1 MTVLAGV
8 RQEAERL
15 EDWKG
20 EPSGRN
26 IPPPGMSLRPEYSS
40 AFCAYTEKTKR
51 QRAEGCAVWKYGIR
65 PAAGPGLSAKL
76 GRLASGFFLAGFLAG
91 LILIFAG
98 QESLVQGSSFLDSVS
113 LEGLAALQID
123 RRGLLLYSMRQR
135 LLPAGILVLASAA
148 GIGGA
153 AAAFFLLWSGFCAGV
168 LLSVLSLRYGIRG
181 ILLFAGGIFPQAAAL
196 VPAFWML
203 CVWCM
208 LNGRGAGKPFLAQK
222 APGLSSGRGIL
233 LLILCILLG
242 GCVLEAYVNPPVL
255 GRMLRFL

>member
-1 MTVLAGV
+1 MTVPAGV

-98 QESLVQGSSFLDSVS
+98 QESVTLAPDPADV
-113 LEGLAALQID
+113 EGFENFAE
-123 RRGLLLYSMRQR
+123 RY
-135 LLPAGILVLASAA
+135 AA
-148 GIGGA
+148 GLPIVREA
-153 AAAFFLLWSGFCAGV
+153 V
-168 LLSVLSLRYGIRG
+168 RSL
-181 ILLFAGGIFPQAAAL
+181 
-196 VPAFWML
+196 
-203 CVWCM
+203 
-208 LNGRGAGKPFLAQK
+208 K
-222 APGLSSGRGIL
+222 
-233 LLILCILLG
+233 
-242 GCVLEAYVNPPVL
+242 E
-255 GRMLRFL
+255 

>member
-113 LEGLAALQID
+113 LEGL
-123 RRGLLLYSMRQR
+123 
-135 LLPAGILVLASAA
+135 LPAGILVLASAA

-203 CVWCM
+203 CIWCM
-208 LNGRGAGKPFLAQK
+208 LNGRGAGKTFLAQK

-242 GCVLEAYVNPPVL
+242 GCVLEAYVNHPVL
-255 GRMLRFL
+255 GRMLHFL